1 MSHDQ
6 FTSTSEAGESTTAGS
21 SDEASS
27 HYWIELRESKDFSR
41 LLYTN
46 PVCLLTTVNEISS
59 PSQNVMVISWLTA
72 TNNQGKFM
80 MSINKNRHTAQ
91 ILTLKESNVEFVL
104 CVPVAGM
111 ETLVK
116 NVGSVSGKWGKSKFW
131 NDEPMI
137 QDDDTSKCDKSKPPS
152 NNKKRRRFQNGIE
165 GLHTVQTG
173 SSTEEPKSESE
184 LFAVKGTVAHLEC
197 CTYRIVDGKDGS
209 AIDEDHHLIL
219 CEVRAAF
226 VHSQYWDDNKKRFQP
241 KSRGVPPYMT
251 FFGSQAFGY
260 VVSGI

>member
-1 MSHDQ
+1 
-6 FTSTSEAGESTTAGS
+6 
-21 SDEASS
+21 
-27 HYWIELRESKDFSR
+27 
-41 LLYTN
+41 
-46 PVCLLTTVNEISS
+46 
-59 PSQNVMVISWLTA
+59 
-72 TNNQGKFM
+72 M

-91 ILTLKESNVEFVL
+91 IFALKESNVEFVL

-131 NDEPMI
+131 NVGPII
-137 QDDDTSKCDKSKPPS
+137 QDESVKCDKSKAS
-152 NNKKRRRFQNGIE
+152 KDKKRRRFQNGIE
-165 GLHTVQTG
+165 GLHTVQIG

-184 LFAVKGTVAHLEC
+184 SFAVKGTVAHLKC

-226 VHSQYWDDNKKRFQP
+226 VHSQYWDDEKKRFRP
-241 KSRGVPPYMT
+241 KSRDVPPYMT

-260 VVSGI
+260 VMSEI

>member
-1 MSHDQ
+1 MSSKEN
-6 FTSTSEAGESTTAGS
+6 TSRPEAGASNAGS
-21 SDEASS
+21 SNEASS
-27 HYWIELRESKDFSR
+27 EYWIELKESKDFSR

-59 PSQNVMVISWLTA
+59 PSQNVMVISWLAA

-104 CVPVAGM
+104 CVPVSGM

-131 NDEPMI
+131 NDDPVT
-137 QDDDTSKCDKSKPPS
+137 QDESNKSDTSKAS

-165 GLHTVQTG
+165 GLHAVQLG
-173 SSTEEPKSESE
+173 SSIDEPKSESE
-184 LFAVKGTVAHLEC
+184 LFAVKGTVAHLKC

-219 CEVRAAF
+219 CEVKAAF
-226 VHSQYWDDNKKRFQP
+226 VHRQYWNEEKKRFQP
-241 KSRGVPPYMT
+241 KSKDVPPYLT

-260 VVSGI
+260 VVSEYDS

>member
-1 MSHDQ
+1 MSSEKI
-6 FTSTSEAGESTTAGS
+6 TSRP
-21 SDEASS
+21 EASS
-27 HYWIELRESKDFSR
+27 SSKGSSKETSSGHWIDLKESKDFSR

-59 PSQNVMVISWLTA
+59 PRQNVMVVSWLTA

-131 NDEPMI
+131 NDDPI
-137 QDDDTSKCDKSKPPS
+137 AQDEDSQCDKSKAS

-165 GLHTVQTG
+165 GLHTVEIG

-184 LFAVKGTVAHLEC
+184 LFAVRGTVAHLKC

-226 VHSQYWDDNKKRFQP
+226 VHRQYWNEEKKRFQP
-241 KSRGVPPYMT
+241 TSKDVPPYLT

-260 VVSGI
+260 VVSEYDS

>member
-1 MSHDQ
+1 MSSEK
-6 FTSTSEAGESTTAGS
+6 FTSRPENSASCTGS
-21 SDEASS
+21 SNETSS
-27 HYWIELRESKDFSR
+27 EHWIELKDSKDFSR

-59 PSQNVMVISWLTA
+59 PRQNVMVVSWLTA

-131 NDEPMI
+131 KDDPI
-137 QDDDTSKCDKSKPPS
+137 AQDDDSKCNKSKAS
-152 NNKKRRRFQNGIE
+152 NKKKRRRFQNGIE
-165 GLHTVQTG
+165 GLHTVEIG
-173 SSTEEPKSESE
+173 SSMEEPKSESE
-184 LFAVKGTVAHLEC
+184 LFAVKGTVAHLKC

-226 VHSQYWDDNKKRFQP
+226 VQSQYWNEEKKRFQP
-241 KSRGVPPYMT
+241 KCKDVSPYLT

-260 VVSGI
+260 VVSEHDS